1 MKKSNTKTSHT
12 RKKYLLLLALSLGFS
27 LLLVACTNGTDPTD
41 PGTTENGAEERFTL
55 EELAEFDG
63 QDGGRAYIAIDGVVY
78 DVTDV
83 PEWSGGMHAGDRF
96 IAGKDYS
103 NEIRDVSP
111 HGVSVLSRA
120 ERVGILVTE

>member
-1 MKKSNTKTSHT
+1 M
-12 RKKYLLLLALSLGFS
+12 
-27 LLLVACTNGTDPTD
+27 
-41 PGTTENGAEERFTL
+41 

-63 QDGGRAYIAIDGVVY
+63 QDGRRAYIAVDGVVY

-83 PEWSGGMHAGDRF
+83 PEWSGGMHADGRF
-96 IAGKDYS
+96 MAGKDYS
-103 NEIRDVSP
+103 DEIRDVSP